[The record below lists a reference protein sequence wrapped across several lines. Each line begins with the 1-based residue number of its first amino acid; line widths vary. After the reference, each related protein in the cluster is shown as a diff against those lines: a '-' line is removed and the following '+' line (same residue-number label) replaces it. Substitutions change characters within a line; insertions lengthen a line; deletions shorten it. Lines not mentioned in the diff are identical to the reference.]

1 MSLEEAK
8 AFIERMTEDE
18 AFRERIIAIDDFDGR
33 MAVITAEGF
42 DCTAD
47 EIDEIQD

>member
-8 AFIERMTEDE
+8 AFIEKMTEDL
-18 AFRERIIAIDDFDGR
+18 AFRERIIAIDDFDER
-33 MAVITAEGF
+33 MAAITAEGF

-47 EIDEIQD
+47 EIDEVQD